1 MRSDQ
6 PIPGNP
12 WPLEMQ
18 IAVDEPYA
26 LMYLLFVR
34 EGWRLDVAELPD
46 VDPVPATGTSTR
58 PPAVD
63 PTEAAVR
70 WRREWSRA
78 FTQFEP
84 RDRSVR
90 EPDEDTARL
99 LRELPDEQLAEA
111 FSTMPSTFWAEGTDR
126 DAFNTWSM
134 SLHDDHSLP
143 LAEHPEWRCLDALVP
158 AWRTGL
164 TTILQ
169 LPYAGYFAERLN
181 AATLIVSR
189 VTRHDPSL
197 YRQALGTP
205 SPA

>member
-6 PIPGNP
+6 PTPGNP
-12 WPLEMQ
+12 WPHDMH
-18 IAVDEPYA
+18 IAVDVPHA
-26 LMYLLFVR
+26 LTYLLFVR
-34 EGWRLDVAELPD
+34 QGWRLDIAELPD
-46 VDPVPATGTSTR
+46 VDPAPATGTSDR
-58 PPAVD
+58 PSAVNL
-63 PTEAAVR
+63 TEASAR

-78 FTQFEP
+78 LTQFEP
-84 RDRSVR
+84 LDRSVR
-90 EPDEDTARL
+90 EPDKEAARL
-99 LRELPDEQLAEA
+99 LRELPDERLAET
-111 FSTMPSTFWAEGTDR
+111 FSTMPSTFWTEGTDR
-126 DAFNTWSM
+126 DAFNTWAM
-134 SLHDDHSLP
+134 GLHDDHSLP

-169 LPYAGYFAERLN
+169 LPYAGYLAERLN

-197 YRQALGTP
+197 YGQALGTP

>member
-1 MRSDQ
+1 MRSEQ
-6 PIPGNP
+6 PTPGNA
-12 WPLEMQ
+12 WPHDMQ

-26 LMYLLFVR
+26 LTYLLFVR
-34 EGWRLDVAELPD
+34 QAWRLDVAEIPE
-46 VDPVPATGTSTR
+46 VDPVPATGTSSR
-58 PPAVD
+58 PPTVD
-63 PTEAAVR
+63 PTEAAAR

-78 FTQFEP
+78 LTQFEP
-84 RDRSVR
+84 RDRRVR
-90 EPDEDTARL
+90 EPDEETARL
-99 LRELPDEQLAEA
+99 LRELPDERLAEA

-143 LAEHPEWRCLDALVP
+143 LEEHPERRCLDALAP

-189 VTRHDPSL
+189 VTRHDPGL